1 MLSRLLRAGDDG
13 TRGGSTA
20 AGKPLPFYVR
30 ETTAGGGE
38 DRGHRS
44 PCLLLDERLRSDK
57 TFSSRCALNN
67 MGRLMNES
75 GI

>member
-30 ETTAGGGE
+30 ETTAGGGGE
-38 DRGHRS
+38 TVVTDHRACFS
-44 PCLLLDERLRSDK
+44 MKDCVAIRLFLRD
-57 TFSSRCALNN
+57 AP
-67 MGRLMNES
+67 
-75 GI
+75 